1 MVFYEAIYAKT
12 EEKGFHIQQYFQKG
26 LKPKQ
31 IPVEFQLQ
39 STYLRLTT
47 KTNFYK

>member
-26 LKPKQ
+26 LK
-31 IPVEFQLQ
+31 
-39 STYLRLTT
+39 T
-47 KTNFYK
+47 